1 MKILELF
8 SGSGSV
14 GKVAKSLGY
23 DVVSLDLKGADINID
38 IMDWKY
44 ADEFKPGEF
53 SHVWSSPPCET
64 FSNCRRSWI
73 GRKTKYFGDKIIT
86 AEMLDEDMLNN
97 GLPILNKTIEIID
110 YFKPTYWYI
119 ENPQTGRMKDFII
132 DKQYFDVDYCMY
144 SDWGYKKRTR
154 IWTNRENFK
163 PLLCNK
169 KCGNM
174 VGNKHINNVGRG
186 LESRDNLTRNLKY
199 RVPPKLIEELINSN
213 T

>member
-64 FSNCRRSWI
+64 FSICRRSWI
-73 GRKTKYFGDKIIT
+73 GRKTKHFGDKIIT

-132 DKQYFDVDYCMY
+132 DKPFYDVDYCMY

-174 VGNKHINNVGRG
+174 VGNSHANNLGNYN
-186 LESRDNLTRNLKY
+186 LSRDKITRDLKY